1 MAGESEKLSKD
12 QLREDEFVEWI
23 MDAVEYVKERSQL
36 FAYGVVA
43 VVGAI
48 LLINYLVES
57 KDISRVEASNLLG
70 EFMMAEQSGQLAE
83 ATRVGEQLVSSYTGT
98 PAAAQGTVFLANIHY
113 AEGRFAEAKN
123 LYQQYINNY
132 EPLDILAHAAQSGL
146 GACLEAEGQLLEA
159 AKHYESYAAQESGSI
174 RGAMALMEAAR
185 VFGAVGNRDK
195 QKSLLED
202 ISTNFEQYPIA
213 LQARSILAML

>member
-1 MAGESEKLSKD
+1 MAGESGKLSKE

-36 FAYGVVA
+36 FSYGVVA
-43 VVGAI
+43 VVVAI

-57 KDISRVEASNLLG
+57 RDTASVEATILLG
-70 EFMMAEQSGQLAE
+70 DFMMAEQSGQIAE
-83 ATRVGEQLVSSYTGT
+83 ATRKGEQLVSSYSGS

-113 AEGRFAEAKN
+113 AEGRFAEAKT
-123 LYQQYINNY
+123 LYQKYMNNY
-132 EPLDILAHAAQSGL
+132 EPVDILAYAAQSGL
-146 GACLEAEGQLLEA
+146 GSCLEAEGQLLEA

-185 VFGAVGNRDK
+185 VFGALGDRDK
-195 QKSLLED
+195 QKSLLEE

-213 LQARSILAML
+213 GQARSILAML

>member
-1 MAGESEKLSKD
+1 MAGESGKLSKE

-36 FAYGVVA
+36 FSYGVVA
-43 VVGAI
+43 VVLAI

-57 KDISRVEASNLLG
+57 RDTASVEATILLG
-70 EFMMAEQSGQLAE
+70 DFMMAEQSGQIAE
-83 ATRVGEQLVSSYTGT
+83 ATRIGEQLVSAYSGS

-113 AEGRFAEAKN
+113 AEGRFAEAKT
-123 LYQQYINNY
+123 LYQKYMNNY
-132 EPLDILAHAAQSGL
+132 EPVDILAYAAQSGL
-146 GACLEAEGQLLEA
+146 GSCLEAEGQLLEA

-174 RGAMALMEAAR
+174 RGAMALIEAAR
-185 VFGAVGNRDK
+185 VFGALGDRDK
-195 QKSLLED
+195 QKSLLEE

-213 LQARSILAML
+213 GQARSILAML